1 METYLKLWLAHNHK
15 DQIYAAWGLTTHAWE
30 QLSEILPP
38 GSLSKLFGV
47 ITAALCILREKIEA
61 RQCNKVGMTFRR
73 QCGILPDLS
82 GTSGTSAT
90 GKSEEA
96 GREILEKG
104 LSTVARTTNW
114 TSTDGFG

>member
-47 ITAALCILREKIEA
+47 ITEALCILREKIEA

-73 QCGILPDLS
+73 QCGISPDLS
-82 GTSGTSAT
+82 GT
-90 GKSEEA
+90 A
-96 GREILEKG
+96 GRRNGRSKQRNSGKG
-104 LSTVARTTNW
+104 LSTAARTTNW
-114 TSTDGFG
+114 TSIDDFG

>member
-1 METYLKLWLAHNHK
+1 
-15 DQIYAAWGLTTHAWE
+15 
-30 QLSEILPP
+30 
-38 GSLSKLFGV
+38 
-47 ITAALCILREKIEA
+47 
-61 RQCNKVGMTFRR
+61 MTFRR
-73 QCGILPDLS
+73 QCGISPDLS
-82 GTSGTSAT
+82 GTSGTSAR